1 MKSFQYTESSKD
13 TFFAED
19 NEKMS
24 DEENFIPRIEDEGGG
39 ELNADVGAQQVD
51 DGSAPQI
58 DVGAHHVDVIEQ
70 HVDGGEQHID
80 GGEQHVDGGEHYID
94 GGSLHVDGGSQH
106 VDGQNADKI
115 DLYTSNENEHNRDE
129 YIDDHSVEGHSADHT
144 GDGHSEEDH
153 SADVQSADDHSA
165 EDHTADE
172 YSAEDRTADE
182 HSAEDQTADEHT
194 SEDQNIDKPLTE
206 DESEDISNENSEN
219 DKIEDT
225 ENFNK
230 EGELGLHNKEDSES
244 ENNDNRKYGIKS
256 IDEDLEEGADDGV
269 GILED
274 GVTNEQQNMEN
285 ERPTSSIASSE
296 SQTWFVTDNLK
307 DVSEE
312 TCVEADDNTETFQ
325 EFDEKSKE
333 DDLEILIADRIFL
346 LMEKEYRLLF
356 NLLFKKR

>member
-1 MKSFQYTESSKD
+1 MKSFQS
-13 TFFAED
+13 FFAED

-39 ELNADVGAQQVD
+39 EQNADGGAQEVD
-51 DGSAPQI
+51 DGSTPQI
-58 DVGAHHVDVIEQ
+58 DVGEQHVGVIEQHVDGGEQ

-80 GGEQHVDGGEHYID
+80 GGEQHVDGGEQHID
-94 GGSLHVDGGSQH
+94 GGEQHVNGGEQH

-115 DLYTSNENEHNRDE
+115 DLYTSNENEHTIDE
-129 YIDDHSVEGHSADHT
+129 YTDDHSVEGHPA
-144 GDGHSEEDH
+144 
-153 SADVQSADDHSA
+153 
-165 EDHTADE
+165 DHTADG
-172 YSAEDRTADE
+172 

-230 EGELGLHNKEDSES
+230 KGELGLNNKEDSES
-244 ENNDNRKYGIKS
+244 ENNDNRKYGIKC

-356 NLLFKKR
+356 NQLFKKNTILLLIGTLLYFVSM